1 MSRVR
6 IIGGGL
12 TGILAAFEAHRLG
25 VRDIVLEDALDR
37 LGGWSLPRIS
47 HGLELRDGAFAF
59 GPAHDPIRQALEWRG
74 VAFDEVDLH
83 YGAINPSLNGPR
95 ASWGEGPVLAAGVM
109 SLVSNQTP
117 QSINDILR
125 TYPRAAADPLAQ
137 YCQWRLGVWL
147 DQVHASAAPA
157 LGLDQVRL
165 TPVGEAPPV
174 NVSTPQRGA
183 VPRDGLNGLFAS
195 AGRALARLGVE
206 VRLHSLVSPREAAMT
221 RTADELVVWAADPL
235 PLFDLTGGRGQRPR
249 MIGERV
255 ASHVFRARLEAPQ
268 PLTVRNF
275 TGEGK
280 VSAVRVYQSRGET
293 LVSVECV
300 EETGDEALRAEVLR
314 LLSPFARRPMILD
327 ACVLTSMHTRF
338 ACPSVEAV
346 QKLARLE
353 ADLHQ
358 VHQGGFLVAGWES
371 ADPAAR
377 FGALAERMAQRLE
390 ASGLVAA
397 AAAGPVAAVA

>member
-25 VRDIVLEDALDR
+25 ARDIVLEDALDR
-37 LGGWSLPRIS
+37 LGGWSLPRVS

-59 GPAHDPIRQALEWRG
+59 GPAHDPIRQALEWHG

-83 YGAINPSLNGPR
+83 SGAISPSVNGPR
-95 ASWGEGPVLAAGVM
+95 ASWGEGPVLAAGTM
-109 SLVSNQTP
+109 SVVANQTP
-117 QSINDILR
+117 ESINDILR
-125 TYPRAAADPLAQ
+125 TFPRAAADPLAHH
-137 YCQWRLGVWL
+137 CQWRLGVWL

-165 TPVGEAPPV
+165 IPVGKDTAV
-174 NVSTPQRGA
+174 NVSTPRRGA
-183 VPRDGLNGLFAS
+183 VPRDGLNGLFTS
-195 AGRALARLGVE
+195 AARALARLGVE
-206 VRLHSLVSPREAAMT
+206 IRLHSLVSPREAAHV
-221 RTADELVVWAADPL
+221 RAADELVVWAADPL
-235 PLFDLTGGRGQRPR
+235 PLFDLAAGRGQRPR
-249 MIGERV
+249 MIGERI
-255 ASHVFRARLEAPQ
+255 ASYVFRARLEAPL
-268 PLTVRNF
+268 PLTVSNF

-300 EETGDEALRAEVLR
+300 EETDDESLRAEVLR

-327 ACVLTSMHTRF
+327 ACVLTNMRTRF

-346 QKLARLE
+346 QRLTKLE
-353 ADLHQ
+353 AELQ
-358 VHQGGFLVAGWES
+358 QAHQGGFIVAGWES
-371 ADPAAR
+371 ADPGAR
-377 FGALAERMAQRLE
+377 FSALSARMAQRLE
-390 ASGLVAA
+390 ASGRVAV
-397 AAAGPVAAVA
+397 PVAAVA